1 MGQICVNNEIK
12 TLRKVMLHR
21 PGEELLNLT
30 PSLLDELLFDDIPDL
45 EKAREEH
52 DAFADI
58 FRDNGVEVVYLEDL
72 MAETLRANPGLR
84 EDFLEKYLSEAGIA
98 NANILKE
105 SRDLLSSIKDE
116 KEFVEKTMS
125 GITLAEIGVFDKL
138 KDKIVSQDKYTA
150 INPMPNLYFTR
161 DPFSSIAGGV
171 SINKIYSV
179 TRSRETIYADYIF
192 NYHPD
197 YKDTKDYYGRDNDHN
212 IEGGD
217 ILNINDKLVM
227 VGISQRTQLEAI
239 EELARN
245 LILDK
250 DNDIEN
256 VLAVNIPN
264 ERAYMHLDTVFT
276 QIDYDAFTYHPG
288 IISSF
293 HAVSFFEKDGEIAS
307 EQMDKSLD
315 DLLKDALGLDKI
327 KLLPCGG
334 GDPIA
339 ALREQWTDGSNT
351 LAIAPGK
358 VIVYKRNNITNR
370 MLELND
376 IEVIELDSASL
387 TVGRGGPRCMSMPL
401 VRDK

>member
-1 MGQICVNNEIK
+1 MRKINVSNEIK
-12 TLRKVMLHR
+12 PLKKVLLHR

-30 PSLLDELLFDDIPDL
+30 PNLLDELLFDDIPDL

-52 DAFADI
+52 DEFAKI
-58 FRDNGVEVVYLEDL
+58 LSNHGVEVVYLEEL
-72 MAETLRANPGLR
+72 MAETLDSNDGLR
-84 EDFLEKYLSEAGIA
+84 KIFLDQYLKEAGIV
-98 NANILKE
+98 NFDLYRE
-105 SRDLLSSIKDE
+105 SENLLSSIKDT

-125 GITLAEIGVFDKL
+125 GISLAEIDAFDHL
-138 KDKIVSQDKYTA
+138 KDNVLFHEKYTA

-161 DPFSSIAGGV
+161 DPFSSIGSGV
-171 SINKIYSV
+171 CINSMYSV

-192 NYHPD
+192 KYHPI
-197 YKDTKDYYGRDNDHN
+197 YKNTHDYYGRVKAHH

-217 ILNINDKLVM
+217 ILNINENLLM

-239 EELARN
+239 EELAKN
-245 LILDK
+245 LIFAD
-250 DNDIEN
+250 DNEIKE
-256 VLAVNIPN
+256 VIAVNIPN

-293 HAVSFFEKDGEIAS
+293 HAIRFYEKNGEILKDY
-307 EQMDKSLD
+307 MDKNLD
-315 DLLKDALGLDKI
+315 LLLKDALKLDKI

-351 LAIAPGK
+351 LAIAPGR
-358 VIVYKRNNITNR
+358 VVVYKRNNVTNQ
-370 MLELND
+370 MLELNG
-376 IEVIELDSASL
+376 IEVIKLDSSSL

-401 VRDK
+401 VREN